1 MFATGSLFVAK
12 IALPHEQ
19 SLAGGIFNTVN
30 QLGTA
35 FGLAIASVVSDTVH
49 RRALRESGDEL
60 GSLLRGYRA
69 AFWTCFGFGTVGQC
83 GSMRFAC
90 IVLGQ
95 EGPSIACKFQLPAQ
109 GWMSIDEGRNAFV
122 IKGSDPCVR
131 LNRVLRPNTTM
142 TRFKTILLI
151 LFSAPLLCSAAP
163 SPKNT
168 HSASRSGHHA
178 RLYTRFGSQGV
189 NLWNLHSQL
198 IGNKVQAGGD
208 RESQQFLLSDASGG
222 KDKLLKAQYFKQPLD
237 HFDKSVNIAFL
248 RNRPATSRAP
258 PTAVRVPVGSL
269 DSDPLRNVHVCGGGD
284 IVQLLTERPSFP
296 IPILRL
302 PFLQTGSTTYLMRS
316 YLHVGIVL
324 EHRYYG
330 ESIPVADFSTD
341 SIWLTNAQALQDSAN
356 FIANVK
362 IEGLDYNVTAPG
374 TKWIYYGV
382 CLIASILLE
391 CLRRPVGVVCGRTC
405 GPHAGSVPSF
415 SPWRD
420 CFQRGYAVS
429 SEPRSLADYNAP
441 DTPNTTS
448 AAIDY
453 WEYAD
458 AVRRTADP
466 VCIGHLTTAIQA
478 IDDLLSTRVL
488 AKSLKSWFELGE
500 LESDQD
506 FVSVLMSPI
515 GYVQG
520 QNWDSAVGSDEWS
533 RFCAALG
540 SGGADSTLGWVR
552 VPAVVSNFA
561 KWVREASPT
570 TTRYR
575 VYRMLNSIGVEQE
588 IVSRCRHS
596 QTVEEGR
603 FEISIDRSGS
613 GVAGMDMA
621 GQCLVQDSREDEP
634 LISGLNVQ
642 GAPPNQAYPT
652 IVSRRLT
659 LDYTSAICRQ
669 AFPPG
674 EHISVP
680 DWPNVTAVNALGDYG
695 LSADRLAFID
705 GDGGCADPWLPAT
718 PHSPHAPERADTVLR
733 PFKLIRSKCAY
744 RPRALSH
751 AGNFY

>member
-1 MFATGSLFVAK
+1 MD
-12 IALPHEQ
+12 H
-19 SLAGGIFNTVN
+19 
-30 QLGTA
+30 
-35 FGLAIASVVSDTVH
+35 
-49 RRALRESGDEL
+49 LR
-60 GSLLRGYRA
+60 
-69 AFWTCFGFGTVGQC
+69 
-83 GSMRFAC
+83 
-90 IVLGQ
+90 
-95 EGPSIACKFQLPAQ
+95 
-109 GWMSIDEGRNAFV
+109 
-122 IKGSDPCVR
+122 
-131 LNRVLRPNTTM
+131 
-142 TRFKTILLI
+142 
-151 LFSAPLLCSAAP
+151 
-163 SPKNT
+163 
-168 HSASRSGHHA
+168 
-178 RLYTRFGSQGV
+178 
-189 NLWNLHSQL
+189 
-198 IGNKVQAGGD
+198 
-208 RESQQFLLSDASGG
+208 
-222 KDKLLKAQYFKQPLD
+222 
-237 HFDKSVNIAFL
+237 
-248 RNRPATSRAP
+248 
-258 PTAVRVPVGSL
+258 
-269 DSDPLRNVHVCGGGD
+269 
-284 IVQLLTERPSFP
+284 
-296 IPILRL
+296 
-302 PFLQTGSTTYLMRS
+302 
-316 YLHVGIVL
+316 
-324 EHRYYG
+324 
-330 ESIPVADFSTD
+330 
-341 SIWLTNAQALQDSAN
+341 WLTNAQALQDSAN

-596 QTVEEGR
+596 QTVEECFGTR
-603 FEISIDRSGS
+603 DDSKFRLTDL
-613 GVAGMDMA
+613 
-621 GQCLVQDSREDEP
+621 GQEWRAWTWQVCTEW
-634 LISGLNVQ
+634 GYFM

-695 LSADRLAFID
+695 LSTDRLAFID
-705 GDGGCADPWLPAT
+705 GDEDPWLPAT

-733 PFKLIRSKCAY
+733 PFKLIRTGVHHHDENGVEPHSEEPAHIQAIHRQEIEFVKAW
-744 RPRALSH
+744 LK
-751 AGNFY
+751 GTTD